1 MLIVSP
7 QRRRRASR
15 PWLAFGLGSLIASCG
30 GEAEPASR
38 DVVSVETQV
47 GAQQGLE
54 VEFTMCDAGSGKPC
68 GRLNGSVNLSMV
80 ACSAV
85 IRCQDGVMHD
95 PETLERAPTL
105 VSGISCGFPD
115 GTPPQDAMLSYHPEI
130 RCYRGG
136 DPDDRTTWEPAD
148 GIAVEPEWGEHLF
161 FSQEASDVGDVFT
174 NAAQLLRPL
183 REASYLAEFG
193 SYGFCELHA
202 WGDIAFSDRLDN
214 RPRRAEHVPFAPAV
228 EWRAIVRWTGAGWD
242 CNTTGTPSAPARTW
256 VRRVVLVSATHDLPD
271 NTLKGSFP
279 VAHDVVLIREEAL
292 PHEIVAGLPPESQ
305 NRLGAR
311 LAFAESSAFP
321 EEAHAAPAGMTERV
335 LWVGYPSAS
344 LAADMKVDWSCAEIT
359 EDGVERI
366 GLLVS
371 DRVLHVPLGAI
382 VVWRDTGDAPP
393 REGVPVQ
400 PPRSWDCERED
411 GGACRLLELSEWSA
425 LTPCLL
431 PAAPLP

>member
-1 MLIVSP
+1 MVAI
-7 QRRRRASR
+7 
-15 PWLAFGLGSLIASCG
+15 GLWPVAGACGS
-30 GEAEPASR
+30 EADPSAR

-54 VEFTMCDAGSGKPC
+54 VEFTMCDPGAGKPC

-95 PETLERAPTL
+95 PLTLERAPTL

-136 DPDDRTTWEPAD
+136 DPDDRATWEPPA
-148 GIAVEPEWGEHLF
+148 GIPVEPAWGEHLF
-161 FSQEASDVGDVFT
+161 FSQEASEDGDVFT

-183 REASYLAEFG
+183 REASYFQ
-193 SYGFCELHA
+193 SVDTYGFCELHA
-202 WGDIAFSDRLDN
+202 WGDIAFSDRLDA

-228 EWRAIVRWTGAGWD
+228 EWRAIVRWTGSGWD
-242 CNTTGTPSAPARTW
+242 CNTSGSPSAPARTW

-271 NTLKGSFP
+271 NTVKGSFP
-279 VAHDVVLIREEAL
+279 VSHDVVLIREEPL
-292 PHEIVAGLPPESQ
+292 PDEIVAGLPPVAQS
-305 NRLGAR
+305 RLGAR

-321 EEAHAAPAGMTERV
+321 EEPHAAPEGMTERV

-344 LAADMKVDWSCAEIT
+344 LAADMKVDWSCAEVT
-359 EDGVERI
+359 GAGVEKI

-371 DRVLHVPLGAI
+371 DRMLHIPLGAI
-382 VVWRDTGDAPP
+382 VIWRNTGDAPP
-393 REGVPVQ
+393 RVGVPAEA
-400 PPRSWDCERED
+400 PRSWDCEREV
-411 GGACRLLELSEWSA
+411 GGACRLLDQPEWSA

-431 PAAPLP
+431 PAAPAP